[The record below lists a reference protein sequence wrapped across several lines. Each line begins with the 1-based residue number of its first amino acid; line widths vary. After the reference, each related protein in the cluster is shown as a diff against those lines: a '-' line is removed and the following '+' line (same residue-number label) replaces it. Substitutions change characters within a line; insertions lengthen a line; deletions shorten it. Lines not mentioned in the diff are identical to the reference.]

1 MPVTYEEFA
10 DSRLGAL
17 LRYAVMLTGDQH
29 TAQDLVQETMVRV
42 QLNWRRV
49 AASDSPD
56 GYVRKMLTN
65 QFIDLRRGSW
75 LRRVLLR
82 AEPDPV
88 RAVLFDHADE
98 TAERD
103 RVWGM
108 LARLPRRQRAAR
120 HEALTPAVGPVR
132 AGIEVAS
139 VRARRRRMIRRA
151 DTVMIIHVPAARTRA
166 YLVSLPRD
174 GEVKLPGGARSK
186 LSETL
191 LAGGPELTEKAV
203 SELTGVTFDATVT
216 VDFRALRAV
225 K

>member
-88 RAVLFDHADE
+88 RAVPIDHADD

-108 LARLPRRQRAAR
+108 LAKLPRRQRAALVLR
-120 HEALTPAVGPVR
+120 YYEDLPDAEIAEALGCAVGTVR
-132 AGIEVAS
+132 SSIS
-139 VRARRRRMIRRA
+139 RALATLRA
-151 DTVMIIHVPAARTRA
+151 DLVEAR
-166 YLVSLPRD
+166 
-174 GEVKLPGGARSK
+174 
-186 LSETL
+186 
-191 LAGGPELTEKAV
+191 
-203 SELTGVTFDATVT
+203 
-216 VDFRALRAV
+216 
-225 K
+225 

>member
-1 MPVTYEEFA
+1 VPVTYEEFA

-17 LRYAVMLTGDQH
+17 LRYAVMLTGDLH
-29 TAQDLVQETMVRV
+29 TAQDLVQDTMVRV

-49 AASDSPD
+49 AGSDSPD

-88 RAVLFDHADE
+88 RAVPFDHADE

-108 LARLPRRQRAAR
+108 LAKLRYYEDLPDADIA
-120 HEALTPAVGPVR
+120 EVLGCAVGTVR
-132 AGIEVAS
+132 SSIS
-139 VRARRRRMIRRA
+139 RALATLRA
-151 DTVMIIHVPAARTRA
+151 DLVEAR
-166 YLVSLPRD
+166 
-174 GEVKLPGGARSK
+174 
-186 LSETL
+186 
-191 LAGGPELTEKAV
+191 
-203 SELTGVTFDATVT
+203 
-216 VDFRALRAV
+216 
-225 K
+225 

>member
-1 MPVTYEEFA
+1 MIRGAGPVLAGEVSVTYEEFA
-10 DSRLGAL
+10 DSRLGSL
-17 LRYAVMLTGDQH
+17 LRYAVMLTGEPH
-29 TAQDLVQETMVRV
+29 TAQDLVQDTMVRV

-88 RAVLFDHADE
+88 RAEPSDHADE

-108 LARLPRRQRAAR
+108 LAKLPRRQRAAVVLR
-120 HEALTPAVGPVR
+120 FYEDLPDAEIAEVLGCAVGTVRSSISRALTTLRTELV
-132 AGIEVAS
+132 E
-139 VRARRRRMIRRA
+139 AR
-151 DTVMIIHVPAARTRA
+151 
-166 YLVSLPRD
+166 
-174 GEVKLPGGARSK
+174 
-186 LSETL
+186 
-191 LAGGPELTEKAV
+191 
-203 SELTGVTFDATVT
+203 
-216 VDFRALRAV
+216 
-225 K
+225 